1 MKSFRKSNSSGHQKN
16 NVDNVFVCVENAGRC
31 QMAEGF
37 FTKYYEGYEPFRAG
51 TRPVS
56 SINSVVMK
64 KVELDISKQKS
75 RY

>member
-37 FTKYYEGYEPFRAG
+37 FTKYYEGYAVQGWYETCKQYQFR
-51 TRPVS
+51 S
-56 SINSVVMK
+56 DEES
-64 KVELDISKQKS
+64 
-75 RY
+75 